1 MARQLDTE
9 KRFLVLTDVPS
20 HPILAAYQLMQ
31 ADIRPFDASY
41 ELIHYGT
48 MIAFSTSDETWSELS
63 KTPLRFFGI
72 LMTPEGY
79 TIKQKKDYDPFA
91 RLENGYIGVPTH
103 HLIISPEGFW
113 SVTYPHI
120 TMVPPTHKLH
130 SFADKIAPVEYFYS
144 ELMETKNTY
153 VYHVL
158 MDTPHHI
165 TMAVRHGKKPVIAGT
180 EVVPGN
186 HYTECSGH
194 AVIM

>member
-20 HPILAAYQLMQ
+20 HPILHAYQLMQ
-31 ADIRPFDASY
+31 ADILPFDASY

-48 MIAFSTSDETWSELS
+48 MIAFSSSDETWSELS

-72 LMTPEGY
+72 LITPEGY
-79 TIKQKKDYDPFA
+79 TIKTKKDYDST
-91 RLENGYIGVPTH
+91 RKTENGYIGVPTH
-103 HLIISPEGFW
+103 HLIIAPEGFW

-120 TMVPPTHKLH
+120 TIVPPTHKLH
-130 SFADKIAPVEYFYS
+130 TFSDKLTPVEYFYS
-144 ELMETKNTY
+144 ELMETENTY

-165 TMAVRHGKKPVIAGT
+165 TMAVRNGKKPILGK

-186 HYTECSGH
+186 HYTEGSGH